1 MKLFLPV
8 SGFQD
13 WVENSVGFEQ
23 TVGVVRPK
31 LIAPQVGKCKTITFA
46 NGQEND
52 FFGTCGRHGFKGL
65 FNARIY
71 QENFV
76 GV

>member
-13 WVENSVGFEQ
+13 WLKIQSDLNKL
-23 TVGVVRPK
+23 GVVRPK